1 MLPQIQIRIQIQIQI
16 MPTPVP
22 APRDGDVSTKSCQL
36 VLPTILIN
44 VFYISTHFRIQVA
57 LKNVNIS
64 KISTQIPIQACSL
77 CILNFKVTVLYE
89 YEYSYT
95 KSTIIYCWTTW
106 MTMCVQ
112 CTHSHKRIAR
122 ECIVPQG
129 STRAGFG
136 ADGRGRKRS
145 RLRALVPSTGRQL
158 RSFSQK
164 IVFNSSRQRGKKSLS
179 PCHSP
184 HLSTPTSATTF
195 SLLTSNKRK
204 EEALRQRR
212 SSTLSP
218 PYRDLG

>member
-1 MLPQIQIRIQIQIQI
+1 

-77 CILNFKVTVLYE
+77 CILHFKATVLYE
-89 YEYSYT
+89 YGYT
-95 KSTIIYCWTTW
+95 KYTIIYCWTTW

-129 STRAGFG
+129 NAHVVQQGNASRTLCTTRQHTCCTCCTMTTHVAHVEQQGNAHF
-136 ADGRGRKRS
+136 
-145 RLRALVPSTGRQL
+145 V
-158 RSFSQK
+158 QK
-164 IVFNSSRQRGKKSLS
+164 GN
-179 PCHSP
+179 
-184 HLSTPTSATTF
+184 A
-195 SLLTSNKRK
+195 
-204 EEALRQRR
+204 RR
-212 SSTLSP
+212 TLCTIESW
-218 PYRDLG
+218 

>member
-1 MLPQIQIRIQIQIQI
+1 MQNDSP
-16 MPTPVP
+16 PTHLC
-22 APRDGDVSTKSCQL
+22 GF
-36 VLPTILIN
+36 LI
-44 VFYISTHFRIQVA
+44 VA
-57 LKNVNIS
+57 LFPKLHERKQYINLGTPTFIVNII
-64 KISTQIPIQACSL
+64 KYMRCSHL
-77 CILNFKVTVLYE
+77 QYVFV
-89 YEYSYT
+89 
-95 KSTIIYCWTTW
+95 
-106 MTMCVQ
+106 
-112 CTHSHKRIAR
+112 
-122 ECIVPQG
+122 VPWHQFVFFF

-164 IVFNSSRQRGKKSLS
+164 IVFNSPRQRGKNSLS

>member
-1 MLPQIQIRIQIQIQI
+1 MLPQTQIRIQIQIQTL
-16 MPTPVP
+16 PTPVP

-77 CILNFKVTVLYE
+77 CILHFKVTVLYE
-89 YEYSYT
+89 YGYT
-95 KSTIIYCWTTW
+95 KITIIYCWTTW

-129 STRAGFG
+129 NAHVVQQGKARRTGCTTKQRTSHMLYNKATHVAEVVQSKADKWSDRWTVRPLWG
-136 ADGRGRKRS
+136 AAPEKRES
-145 RLRALVPSTGRQL
+145 WRLLPL
-158 RSFSQK
+158 RPILYS
-164 IVFNSSRQRGKKSLS
+164 VYNDVGK
-179 PCHSP
+179 
-184 HLSTPTSATTF
+184 
-195 SLLTSNKRK
+195 
-204 EEALRQRR
+204 
-212 SSTLSP
+212 
-218 PYRDLG
+218 

>member
-95 KSTIIYCWTTW
+95 KYTIIYCWTTW

-129 STRAGFG
+129 NAH
-136 ADGRGRKRS
+136 
-145 RLRALVPSTGRQL
+145 VVQ
-158 RSFSQK
+158 
-164 IVFNSSRQRGKKSLS
+164 RQRTSHILYNKATHMLYNRKLINGRIGGRCGRFEEPPLKSGKVDAFLLS
-179 PCHSP
+179 
-184 HLSTPTSATTF
+184 
-195 SLLTSNKRK
+195 
-204 EEALRQRR
+204 
-212 SSTLSP
+212 
-218 PYRDLG
+218 DLCYTI